1 MKKIKESVLAHIYGD
16 PISEKTN
23 KNKRNAIVISGLSIL
38 HFWNPIEL
46 TGLGFKLNSGSASSV
61 SIILLVLLSY
71 LSFTLILNI
80 VGDILE
86 SNEKINDLDL
96 KETQGNWS
104 ILYEWAKSLN
114 GKEGDGPYRDPSLD
128 STKANIKALTEK
140 IPEVLALEAKYRDS
154 VKKARIARVTR
165 TLIVDIFLPFLI
177 IICAFNSILTNPL
190 VTIT

>member
-1 MKKIKESVLAHIYGD
+1 M
-16 PISEKTN
+16 
-23 KNKRNAIVISGLSIL
+23 
-38 HFWNPIEL
+38 
-46 TGLGFKLNSGSASSV
+46 
-61 SIILLVLLSY
+61 SY

-80 VGDILE
+80 AGDILE
-86 SNEKINDLDL
+86 SNEKINGLDL

-140 IPEVLALEAKYRDS
+140 IPEVLALEDNYRIS

-165 TLIVDIFLPFLI
+165 TLIVDIALPLI
-177 IICAFNSILTNPL
+177 IITGAFVTHILVFLRCN
-190 VTIT
+190 VT